1 MLIFFQRFVIT
12 DRFSSLADES
22 LNATF
27 FLVGGAYNQTNISL
41 AGKLTVNIHNSKHSD
56 FKIKQ
61 NE

>member
-56 FKIKQ
+56 F
-61 NE
+61 